1 MEENKQE
8 LQTEELEEVLAEET
22 AAEPVPEVPEQEAAP
37 EEPAAAEE
45 PAVEEPAAEEPAEE
59 AAEVSQE
66 EMDTILSQETIRLDD
81 LREVMEMTGGWDLGE
96 GVSDE
101 TMRLDEIDQA
111 RIIEELLAEKREQ
124 DRETVN
130 LDNEDDDEGFVNV
143 PIIFKPRQR
152 LRELEKKLVAG
163 PEKRYYELAEQGVG
177 KLQLAMLAALVVIGI
192 SAAVAVMYNM
202 DMVPANRQRLMVFGQ
217 ILAML
222 VSALLGCHQLL
233 DGIGDLFK
241 GRFTLNTLLCLTFL
255 ACCADGLLCLT
266 ELRVPICA
274 AFTVEVFMALW
285 ADYHRRTTEMGQMD
299 TLRKAIRLDS
309 LVKCEN
315 YYDGKPGFIRDE
327 GRLEDFTEHY
337 GELSGPEKRQNFFAL
352 VALVAGIAVAI
363 LAFVRHGLSM
373 GVQILSTTLLVAVPA
388 SFFVALTRPMAILER
403 RLHKVGTVLCGWRGI
418 QGLKGRGAFPLTD
431 RDLFSNG
438 ASKMNGVKF
447 YGDRDPETV
456 ISYAAALMRVNGGSL
471 APLFEQLLVSRN
483 AAVHEAENV
492 RFYGNGGIGGEV
504 CGEPVLMGTLEF
516 LKEMGVEIPE
526 GIMVKQA
533 VYVSV
538 DGDLSGL
545 FAVAY
550 ARTKSTLKG
559 VSTVCG
565 YRKLIPIIMSEDF
578 MLTPAFLK
586 EKFGV
591 RTRRV
596 VLPDRQLRD
605 ELMTKRAPQDTP
617 ALALMTQEGLT
628 PAAYAVTGARAL
640 RTSWRFG
647 MVIHVLGGILGILIM
662 AALAITGSVELLT
675 PMHIL
680 LYQLIWAVPGLLVTF
695 LARTV

>member
-8 LQTEELEEVLAEET
+8 LQAQMPEQTLTDET
-22 AAEPVPEVPEQEAAP
+22 AVQPEAPAPEIPAQEAQAPEAAP
-37 EEPAAAEE
+37 EEAAE
-45 PAVEEPAAEEPAEE
+45 APAEIP
-59 AAEVSQE
+59 QE
-66 EMDTILSQETIRLDD
+66 ELDAILNQETIRLDD
-81 LREVMEMTGGWDLGE
+81 LREVMEMTAGWDHGE

-111 RIIEELLAEKREQ
+111 RILEELLAEKREQ

-130 LDNEDDDEGFVNV
+130 LDNEDDEEGFVNV
-143 PIIFKPRQR
+143 PILFKPRQR
-152 LRELEKKLVAG
+152 LRELKKQLVAG

-177 KLQLAMLAALVVIGI
+177 KLQLAMLAALVVIGV
-192 SAAVAVMYNM
+192 SAAAAVFYNM
-202 DMVPANRQRLMVFGQ
+202 GLVLPNRQRLMVFGQ

-222 VSALLGCHQLL
+222 LGALLGCQQMIE
-233 DGIGDLFK
+233 GVSDLFH
-241 GRFTLNTLLCLTFL
+241 GRFTLNTLLALTFF
-255 ACCADGLLCLT
+255 ACCADGFLCLT

-309 LVKCEN
+309 LVKCPD
-315 YYDGKPGFIRDE
+315 YYDGKPGFIREE

-337 GELSGPEKRQNFFAL
+337 GVLSGPEKRQNFFAL
-352 VALVAGIAVAI
+352 VALIVSLAVAI

-388 SFFVALTRPMAILER
+388 SFFVALTRPMAVLER
-403 RLHKVGTVLCGWRGI
+403 RLHRVGTVLCGWRGI
-418 QGLKGRGAFPLTD
+418 QGLKGRCAFPLTD

-471 APLFEQLLVSRN
+471 APLFEQLLVSHNGLVRD
-483 AAVHEAENV
+483 AENV

-504 CGEPVLMGTLEF
+504 CEEPVLMGTLEF
-516 LKEMGVEIPE
+516 LKEMGVEVPD
-526 GIMVKQA
+526 GVMVKQA
-533 VYVSV
+533 VYVSI
-538 DGDLSGL
+538 DGELSGL

-559 VSTVCG
+559 VSAICG
-565 YRKLIPIIMSEDF
+565 YRKLIPIVMSEDF

-586 EKFGV
+586 EKFGI

-596 VLPDRQLRD
+596 VLPERQLRD
-605 ELMTKRAPQDTP
+605 ELMTRQAPQDAQ

-640 RTSWRFG
+640 RTSWKFG
-647 MVIHVLGGILGILIM
+647 MVIHTLGGILGMLIM

-675 PMHIL
+675 PMNVL

>member
-1 MEENKQE
+1 MEENNQE
-8 LQTEELEEVLAEET
+8 LQAQMPEQILTDETAVQPETPEVEIPAEAEEVVEA
-22 AAEPVPEVPEQEAAP
+22 VPEE
-37 EEPAAAEE
+37 
-45 PAVEEPAAEEPAEE
+45 AAEEPAELP
-59 AAEVSQE
+59 QE
-66 EMDTILSQETIRLDD
+66 ELDAILNQETIRLDD
-81 LREVMEMTGGWDLGE
+81 LREVMEMTAGWDLGD

-111 RIIEELLAEKREQ
+111 RILEELLAEKREQ

-143 PIIFKPRQR
+143 PILFKPRQR
-152 LRELEKKLVAG
+152 LRELKRQLVAG
-163 PEKRYYELAEQGVG
+163 PEKRFYELAEQGVG

-192 SAAVAVMYNM
+192 SAAVAVFYNM
-202 DMVPANRQRLMVFGQ
+202 GMVLPNRQRLMVFGQ

-222 VSALLGCHQLL
+222 LGALLGCQQMIE
-233 DGIGDLFK
+233 GVSDLFR
-241 GRFTLNTLLCLTFL
+241 GRFTLNTLLAFTFF
-255 ACCADGLLCLT
+255 ACCADGFLCLT

-309 LVKCEN
+309 LVKCPD
-315 YYDGKPGFIRDE
+315 YYNGKPGFIRDE

-337 GELSGPEKRQNFFAL
+337 GVLSGPEKRQNFFAL
-352 VALVAGIAVAI
+352 VALIVSLAVAI

-373 GVQILSTTLLVAVPA
+373 GIQILSTTLLVAVPA

-403 RLHKVGTVLCGWRGI
+403 RLHRVGTVLCGWRGI
-418 QGLKGRGAFPLTD
+418 QGLKGRCAFPLTD

-483 AAVHEAENV
+483 GLVRDAENV

-504 CGEPVLMGTLEF
+504 CEEPVLMGTLEF
-516 LKEMGVEIPE
+516 LKEMGVEVPD
-526 GIMVKQA
+526 GVMVKQA
-533 VYVSV
+533 VYVSI
-538 DGDLSGL
+538 DGELSGL

-559 VSTVCG
+559 VSAICG
-565 YRKLIPIIMSEDF
+565 YRKLIPIVMSEDF

-586 EKFGV
+586 EKFGI

-596 VLPDRQLRD
+596 VLPERQLRD
-605 ELMTKRAPQDTP
+605 ELMTKQAPQDAQ

-647 MVIHVLGGILGILIM
+647 MVIHTLGGILGMLIM

-675 PMHIL
+675 PLNIL

>member
-1 MEENKQE
+1 MEENNQE
-8 LQTEELEEVLAEET
+8 LQAQEPEQVLSDETALQPEAPEAEISAEEAQAPEAPAEET
-22 AAEPVPEVPEQEAAP
+22 A
-37 EEPAAAEE
+37 EEPADL
-45 PAVEEPAAEEPAEE
+45 P
-59 AAEVSQE
+59 QE
-66 EMDTILSQETIRLDD
+66 ELDAILNQETIRLDD
-81 LREVMEMTGGWDLGE
+81 LREVMELTAGWELAE

-111 RIIEELLAEKREQ
+111 RILEELLAEKREQ

-143 PIIFKPRQR
+143 PILFKPRQR
-152 LRELEKKLVAG
+152 LRELKRQLVAG

-192 SAAVAVMYNM
+192 SAAVAVFYNM
-202 DMVPANRQRLMVFGQ
+202 GLVPSNRQRLMVFGQ

-222 VSALLGCHQLL
+222 LGALFGCHQMI
-233 DGIGDLFK
+233 DGVSDLFR
-241 GRFTLNTLLCLTFL
+241 GRFTLNTLLAFTFF
-255 ACCADGLLCLT
+255 ACCADGFLCLT
-266 ELRVPICA
+266 QLRVPICA

-309 LVKCEN
+309 LVKCPD
-315 YYDGKPGFIRDE
+315 YYDGKPGFIREE

-337 GELSGPEKRQNFFAL
+337 GVLSGPEKRQNFFAL
-352 VALVAGIAVAI
+352 VALIVSLAVAV

-373 GVQILSTTLLVAVPA
+373 GIQILSTTLLVAVPA
-388 SFFVALTRPMAILER
+388 SFFVSLTRPMAILER
-403 RLHKVGTVLCGWRGI
+403 RLHRVGTVLCGWRGI
-418 QGLKGRGAFPLTD
+418 QGLKGRCAFPLTD
-431 RDLFSNG
+431 SDLFSNG

-483 AAVHEAENV
+483 GLVREAENV

-504 CGEPVLMGTLEF
+504 CEEPVLMGTLEF
-516 LKEMGVEIPE
+516 LKEMGVEVPD
-526 GIMVKQA
+526 GVMVKQA
-533 VYVSV
+533 VYVSI
-538 DGDLSGL
+538 DGELSGL

-550 ARTKSTLKG
+550 ARTKNTLKG
-559 VSTVCG
+559 VSAICG
-565 YRKLIPIIMSEDF
+565 YRKLTPIVMSEDF

-591 RTRRV
+591 RTLRV
-596 VLPDRQLRD
+596 VLPERQLRD
-605 ELMTKRAPQDTP
+605 ELMTKRPAQDAQ
-617 ALALMTQEGLT
+617 ALALMTQEGLA

-640 RTSWRFG
+640 RTSWKFG
-647 MVIHVLGGILGILIM
+647 MVIHTLGGILGMLIM

-675 PMHIL
+675 PMNIL
-680 LYQLIWAVPGLLVTF
+680 LYQLIWAVPGLMVTF